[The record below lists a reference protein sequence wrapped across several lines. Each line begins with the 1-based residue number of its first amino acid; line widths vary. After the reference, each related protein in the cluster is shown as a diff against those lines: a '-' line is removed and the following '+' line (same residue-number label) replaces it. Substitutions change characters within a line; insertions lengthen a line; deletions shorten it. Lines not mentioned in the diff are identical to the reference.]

1 MYIDGNTI
9 IQWAAILGAL
19 GVLIGILVKVLNFI
33 AEQKLQAKE
42 IADIKDEQT
51 LLTYGILGALRG
63 LREQGCNGPVKEAID
78 KIEKHINQKA
88 HE

>member
-1 MYIDGNTI
+1 MYIDGNTV

-33 AEQKLQAKE
+33 SQQKVQAKE
-42 IADIKDEQT
+42 IAAIKDEQT

-63 LREQGCNGPVKEAID
+63 LREQGCDGPVKEAIE